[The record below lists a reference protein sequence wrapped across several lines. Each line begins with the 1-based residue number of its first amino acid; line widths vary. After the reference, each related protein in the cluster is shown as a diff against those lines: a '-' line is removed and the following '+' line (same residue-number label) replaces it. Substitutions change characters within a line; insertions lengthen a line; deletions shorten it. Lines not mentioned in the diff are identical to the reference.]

1 MTEAIDTFVCCKDP
15 SGACLQACCWQ
26 IRWYCDLV
34 VPIQGPVSSA
44 AMSEF
49 GLNISKAGC
58 YLFLQRCT
66 CLERGETIFHVITNE
81 GFETDSFLGTHCIRM
96 YGQFGRVKEANRVFS
111 SLPRCSNVYAW
122 SAIIFANAMLGQS
135 AKALHLYSHM
145 NLIGVRPDSHT
156 FVAVLKA
163 CTNDQELTYGMHVH
177 AHVIEWGFE
186 TVDYVGSGL
195 IDLYVCCHRLH
206 DARLVLDRQLKPN
219 VVLWSA
225 LIHGY
230 YQNGHFVDAISLFEK
245 MLSTGAELSQ
255 VTHVSVI
262 KAWASFG
269 AVRQGMWMHSL
280 VTEAGDELQ
289 TFVGSSLVD
298 MYGRYGMLHDA
309 RKIFEKL
316 QKQDV
321 VEWNAMIAAETTQHA
336 SVQEVFQLHDQM
348 QQQGIESNQ
357 STLTCI
363 VKACAYTRSLK
374 LGKQVHAHVVGRG
387 LMVDLFLTN
396 VLVNLYAKCGDIQ
409 SACKIFKTSKERTS
423 ATWSAMIAGCAEHG
437 HVQTA
442 FQLFGQM
449 NEEGKLPNSVVFLS
463 ILNACV
469 HIVDLKS
476 MHSFIVEAG
485 FELDGAVASNLI
497 SRYGQCTCLTESLR
511 VFEHLLEHDVVNWN
525 SLINAYAQHGHTEK
539 AFSLFYRMQVEK
551 IRPDYV
557 TYNTMI
563 SLCAREGLASE
574 ALQLFQRMQS
584 YDIQPDAKVFSRILE
599 VCSKLETPQAG
610 KLIYGQMVESGLE
623 VDVNVGEALVCMYL
637 LSGGVEDAE
646 KTFDRINLR
655 DTGIWNTMISGYVR
669 SGHLAAGQSCVNEK
683 EGAIPDG
690 HLKKVFQLYRAMTRE
705 EISPNP
711 TTFVCMLKLCSK
723 MVAFGHCKQIYAH
736 IVEAGFDQDLLIG
749 NMLVHVYTWFYC
761 FEDALHVFTKLG
773 TRNVATFNTLFTAFA
788 QQSNIKSV
796 LDGFHFMQ
804 RERLKAD
811 EITVLS
817 LLSACSHA
825 GKQDEALFHFQTMR
839 DWHGIE
845 PIFTHY
851 ICMADLLGRMGY
863 VKEGQGLLQ
872 TMPFQPNTVGYT
884 SILRHCTMHSSLY
897 TAKEGWFAL
906 FKEDCDSE
914 GYV

>member
-1 MTEAIDTFVCCKDP
+1 
-15 SGACLQACCWQ
+15 
-26 IRWYCDLV
+26 
-34 VPIQGPVSSA
+34 
-44 AMSEF
+44 
-49 GLNISKAGC
+49 
-58 YLFLQRCT
+58 
-66 CLERGETIFHVITNE
+66 
-81 GFETDSFLGTHCIRM
+81 
-96 YGQFGRVKEANRVFS
+96 
-111 SLPRCSNVYAW
+111 
-122 SAIIFANAMLGQS
+122 
-135 AKALHLYSHM
+135 M

-449 NEEGKLPNSVVFLS
+449 NEE
-463 ILNACV
+463 
-469 HIVDLKS
+469 
-476 MHSFIVEAG
+476 VEAG

-736 IVEAGFDQDLLIG
+736 IVEAGFDQDLLI
-749 NMLVHVYTWFYC
+749 
-761 FEDALHVFTKLG
+761 
-773 TRNVATFNTLFTAFA
+773 
-788 QQSNIKSV
+788 
-796 LDGFHFMQ
+796 
-804 RERLKAD
+804 
-811 EITVLS
+811 
-817 LLSACSHA
+817 ACSHA